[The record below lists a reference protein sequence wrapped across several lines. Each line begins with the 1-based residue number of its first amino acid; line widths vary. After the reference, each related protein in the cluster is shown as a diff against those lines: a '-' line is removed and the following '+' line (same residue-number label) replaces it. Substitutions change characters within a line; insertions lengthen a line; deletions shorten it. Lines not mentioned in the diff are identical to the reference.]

1 MKKRKVTL
9 KSWLV
14 KVLGIILVS
23 YIAFVS
29 LTIESIGNKTYNT
42 ILVVYTILGVG
53 SFYLLKNFSSVLD

>member
-14 KVLGIILVS
+14 KVLGIILIS

-29 LTIESIGNKTYNT
+29 LTIESVGNKTYNT

-53 SFYLLKNFSSVLD
+53 SFYLLKKFSSVLD

>member
-14 KVLGIILVS
+14 KVLSTILVS
-23 YIAFVS
+23 YIVFLS

-53 SFYLLKNFSSVLD
+53 SFYLLKKFSSVLD